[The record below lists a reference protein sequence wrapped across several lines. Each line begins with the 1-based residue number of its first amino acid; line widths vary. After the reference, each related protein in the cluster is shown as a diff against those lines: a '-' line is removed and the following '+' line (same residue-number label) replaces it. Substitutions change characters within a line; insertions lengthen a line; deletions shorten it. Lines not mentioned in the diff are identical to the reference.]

1 LRLRPS
7 GGIGTSLQNAPSKP
21 AKVLVADDNGPS
33 LRFVHAALVA
43 EGYEVVGATTG
54 EETIAAFKAHG
65 ADCILLDVNMPDTD
79 GFAACRRIRELP
91 GGAEVPIVFLTAHRD
106 VDTFDRA
113 LECGG
118 DDFLTKPIRP
128 AELAMRVQLAAK
140 LSRASSELR
149 DHYQLL
155 RQQRDELLRLQL
167 QKEQL
172 TAYVVHDLKN
182 PLNAIN
188 LHAQVLAR
196 NRALPDSARPAI
208 QQIRDEVHA
217 VMRLVHNLLDIQ
229 KSEEGVL
236 TPRSER
242 IELQAFASQVFEHFQ
257 LRAQDKQVTL
267 SAAITANEIRADADL
282 MRRVLENLID
292 NALRYAPDESRVLFE
307 ARPVDAHVELSV
319 ADQGPGIAQELRER
333 IFQRYVQLEPG
344 GDSARAGRG
353 LGLAFCK
360 LAVEAHGG
368 TICAEEGDPGNVFRI
383 RLPLNDESWSS

>member
-1 LRLRPS
+1 MKSPLQKA
-7 GGIGTSLQNAPSKP
+7 SLAPIR
-21 AKVLVADDNGPS
+21 VLVADDNGPS
-33 LRFVHAALVA
+33 LKFLRTALMA
-43 EGYEVVGATTG
+43 EGYEVVAATTG
-54 EETIAAFKAHG
+54 AEAIAAFTAQSPN
-65 ADCILLDVNMPDTD
+65 CVLLDVNMPDTD
-79 GFAACRRIRELP
+79 GFAACRQIRELP
-91 GGAEVPIVFLTAHRD
+91 GGADVPIVFLTAHRD

-113 LECGG
+113 LEAGG

-140 LSRASSELR
+140 LSRASNELR
-149 DHYQLL
+149 EHYQLL

-188 LHAQVLAR
+188 LHAQILAR
-196 NRALPDSARPAI
+196 NRVVPESARPAI

-236 TPRSER
+236 SPRRER
-242 IELQAFASQVFEHFQ
+242 IALQLLASQVFEPFE
-257 LRAQDKQVTL
+257 LRAQSKGVTL
-267 SAAITANEIRADADL
+267 SAAITVDEILADPDL

-292 NALRYAPDESRVLFE
+292 NALRYAPDDSRVLLE
-307 ARPVDAHVELSV
+307 VRSVDAHVELSV
-319 ADQGPGIAQELRER
+319 ADQGPGIAQELREK

-344 GDSARAGRG
+344 ADAARAGRG

-368 TICAEEGDPGNVFRI
+368 TISAEDGAPGNVFRI
-383 RLPLNDESWSS
+383 RLPLGEEAGSA